1 MWRGGSHA
9 PILGNQEANIMYT
22 PRLSEMKEASDYLAA
37 HPEVMKEELRWM
49 GLTMPAKDQSP
60 DDVVEQLVGKPK
72 APVRQRRPR

>member
-1 MWRGGSHA
+1 MKHFTA
-9 PILGNQEANIMYT
+9 T
-22 PRLSEMKEASDYLAA
+22 EMATENKYLAG